1 MNSWAQ
7 EMPHI
12 KDFLMVRYEEMRSD
26 PEKALKKMLN
36 FIGTPAMDGQI
47 KEAVA
52 FASYENMKRLE
63 QKKAF
68 WLSGGRLTPKDR
80 QNPDSYK
87 VRRAKVGGYR
97 DYFAEHETA
106 AIEELIQGTLA
117 SSFGYGSNA
126 TANTSAIVGL

>member
-1 MNSWAQ
+1 
-7 EMPHI
+7 
-12 KDFLMVRYEEMRSD
+12 
-26 PEKALKKMLN
+26 
-36 FIGTPAMDGQI
+36 
-47 KEAVA
+47 
-52 FASYENMKRLE
+52 MKQLE

-97 DYFAEHETA
+97 DYFEEHEIA
-106 AIEELIQGTLA
+106 AIEELIQVTLA
-117 SSFGYGSNA
+117 PSFGYGSND